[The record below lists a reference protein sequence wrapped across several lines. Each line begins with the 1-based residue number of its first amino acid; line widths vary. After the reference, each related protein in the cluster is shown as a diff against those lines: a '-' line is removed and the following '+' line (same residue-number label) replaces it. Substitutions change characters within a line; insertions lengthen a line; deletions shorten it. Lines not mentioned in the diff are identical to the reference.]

1 MKLLDFDMSLI
12 PEIKSGKY
20 KVVTKNNKRVIINT
34 FYDERNKEFPIDA
47 VVYEQTESVR
57 IRYDKD
63 GKPARI
69 FDKSY
74 SLMLLERGFEETEL
88 ETILKDFYG
97 ERALLGDCGG
107 DIWKYVKC
115 YSILEEYAKKI
126 KELFTKN
133 QKL

>member
-47 VVYEQTESVR
+47 VVYDLTESVR
-57 IRYDKD
+57 MRYDKD
-63 GKPARI
+63 GKPVKI

-88 ETILKDFYG
+88 TTILQDFYG
-97 ERALLGDCGG
+97 ERALLGDCGH
-107 DIWKYVKC
+107 DIWKYVRC
-115 YSILEEYAKKI
+115 YNLIEEYAEKI
-126 KELFTKN
+126 EKLFAK
-133 QKL
+133 

>member
-20 KVVTKNNKRVIINT
+20 KVVTKSNKRVIINT
-34 FYDERNKEFPIDA
+34 FSDENNKEFPIDA
-47 VVYEQTESVR
+47 FVFDRLES
-57 IRYDKD
+57 IKIKYDKS
-63 GKPARI
+63 GKPAKI
-69 FDKSY
+69 FDESY
-74 SLMLLERGFEETEL
+74 SLMLLEIGFEETEL
-88 ETILKDFYG
+88 TTILKDFYG

-133 QKL
+133 NHL

>member
-20 KVVTKNNKRVIINT
+20 KVVTKNNKRIIVNN
-34 FYDERNKEFPIDA
+34 FEDKEYKEYPIVA
-47 VVYEQTESVR
+47 SVFEDFELLK
-57 IRYDKD
+57 IRYDKS

-88 ETILKDFYG
+88 TTILQDFYG

-107 DIWKYVKC
+107 DIWKYVKS
-115 YSILEEYAKKI
+115 YNILEEYAKKI

-133 QKL
+133 NQL